1 MGGIGLTEL
10 LVVLGIVL
18 VIFGGRRLPQ
28 LGRELGSGMR
38 EFKDSITGKDKP
50 ELPEHADG
58 GEPAEPVAEAE
69 VVRDQR

>member
-28 LGRELGSGMR
+28 LGRDLGAGMR
-38 EFKDSITGKDKP
+38 GFKDSVTGKETP
-50 ELPEHADG
+50 ELPERTDG
-58 GEPAEPVAEAE
+58 DDTGEPVAEAE
-69 VVRDQR
+69 VVRDNR

>member
-1 MGGIGLTEL
+1 MGGIGLVEL

-28 LGRELGSGMR
+28 LGRDLGSGMR
-38 EFKDSITGKDKP
+38 GFKDSVTGKEKP
-50 ELPEHADG
+50 ELPEGTHAGTD
-58 GEPAEPVAEAE
+58 AEHVPDAE